1 MPTQKKQDNKSEQKN
16 ALIKENALLK
26 AKIAYSIGSLETV
39 NYLLKSSSPEI
50 FEKNLEHLRTTV
62 SRVLVDLKKGI

>member
-1 MPTQKKQDNKSEQKN
+1 MPTQKKQDNKNEQKN

>member
-1 MPTQKKQDNKSEQKN
+1 MPTHKKQDNKSEEKN
-16 ALIKENALLK
+16 ALMKENALLK

>member
-1 MPTQKKQDNKSEQKN
+1 MSTQKKQENKNEQKN

-39 NYLLKSSSPEI
+39 NYLLKSSSPDI
-50 FEKNLEHLRTTV
+50 FEKNLEHLRSTV
-62 SRVLVDLKKGI
+62 GRVLVDLKKGT